1 MLISPT
7 ILGAQKVPDPVSEPA
22 PTANQTLETP
32 LVSAAKWF
40 DGPLP
45 ATPVPR
51 AIERAA
57 AQGPR
62 MDRPPPGVVRLPG
75 GSRWGII
82 AAGTVENELFCSGS
96 DDDCVIYGGSRF
108 AAGAAIGA
116 GVGALVGWIASL
128 GRE

>member
-1 MLISPT
+1 MQPHKDRGWIGRHPALF
-7 ILGAQKVPDPVSEPA
+7 GA
-22 PTANQTLETP
+22 
-32 LVSAAKWF
+32 LVGA
-40 DGPLP
+40 
-45 ATPVPR
+45 
-51 AIERAA
+51 
-57 AQGPR
+57 
-62 MDRPPPGVVRLPG
+62 G
-75 GSRWGII
+75 GGII